1 MNGQGIFLQNNYSI
15 PLRRIE
21 KLKVNG
27 AVCYWKSTD
36 TTVATISGGAV
47 IPKKIGWTLIIAED
61 SLRITK
67 DTCMITIVP
76 WNASISEFN
85 PELFLKYFRLE
96 GIRNDTLLMQA
107 GGSTYS
113 WSAQYIYHPSMA
125 KPKLLYN
132 FPTDGTFSY
141 DYESGLPTPFGTYI
155 LAKRETINS
164 PRKIYKTDFQNSSM
178 KIVGAAYPPDSNLVP
193 FSTVMFNGWS
203 YDSSFQNVYMG
214 QYTSIDSG
222 YENYRVKILKGT
234 ADSAFVPVYTFPPRK
249 DTGYFGGVRHIHA
262 VQTDPYTGDVWIAT
276 GDANSQS
283 RIYRNTNHM
292 VPDGTG
298 NAPLEL
304 IGVGSPEFRVVSFSF
319 TQNYIYYYMDAPSNP
334 QSIFRIPRMSSYPTM
349 YDNKPGT
356 LNAYRQLVGTFTD
369 KPFYGNF
376 QYTENGNNFTIIEAA
391 WEDVKHYGTSKFRE
405 IDSLVRVY
413 AVRES
418 PSGDAQV
425 QEICAKPGLQ
435 AYAHMYPIGTDSKGY
450 LYFTTMYLTDLDY
463 RSIYRGKLTWRELDS
478 VSIAGGQNSSTF
490 GKYQVTLNCSA
501 FSKDNICAYKAST
514 PDNNEMPLV
523 IKCGT
528 DNFWNTYL
536 GSSTFSNGS
545 LSIPTSAIC
554 GFNEK
559 SKKQFTWVMRSSPGG
574 SWMNIGG
581 KIQNDSLIS
590 SIPFSQ
596 LNDFGI
602 AIIKFPVKATPDTIT
617 LTNPTVGTTIQAS
630 LSLYNG
636 TDTTIVIDS
645 IKSSSD
651 NIELTLDQSSPFV
664 VSATTQVGTTAVFY
678 IKSKFDG
685 ENSLLMYASGSLV
698 AEVPIAK
705 RLLTNSSNEPKKSF
719 FVSAPYPNPFNGS
732 VNVRCYTGISG
743 KFVLKIYNIL
753 GQQVHLQEYIA
764 AQEGDFNLRWESGKN
779 PSGVYIMS
787 VQFADNNGGLLN
799 NFNKKVT
806 LVK

>member
-1 MNGQGIFLQNNYSI
+1 MEGQAFFSQKNLSI
-15 PLRRIE
+15 PVRRIE
-21 KLKVNG
+21 KLKVAGSVYN
-27 AVCYWKSTD
+27 WKSTD
-36 TTVATISGGAV
+36 TTIASIADGVLT
-47 IPKKIGWTLIIAED
+47 PKKVGWTLIIAED
-61 SLRITK
+61 SLRVRR

-76 WNASISEFN
+76 WNAGISDFN
-85 PELFLKYFRLE
+85 PELYLKYFRLE
-96 GIRNDTLLMQA
+96 GIQNDTLLMQA
-107 GGSTYS
+107 AGSTYS
-113 WSAQYIYHPSMA
+113 WSAQYVYHSSMA

-178 KIVGAAYPPDSNLVP
+178 KVVGAAYPPDSNLVP

-203 YDSSFQNVYMG
+203 YDASLQNVYMG
-214 QYTSIDSG
+214 QYTSLDSG

-249 DTGYFGGVRHIHA
+249 DTGYYGGVRHIHA

-304 IGVGSPEFRVVSFSF
+304 VGVGSPEFRIVSFAF
-319 TQNYIYYYMDAPSNP
+319 TPNYIYYFMDAPSNP

-356 LNAYRQLVGTFTD
+356 LNTYRQLVGTFTD

-376 QYTENGNNFTIIEAA
+376 QYNENGNNFTIIEAA

-413 AVRES
+413 ALRES
-418 PSGDAQV
+418 PSGDVQV

-450 LYFTTMYLTDLDY
+450 LYFTSMYITNNDY
-463 RSIYRGKLTWRELDS
+463 RCVFRGKLTWRHLDS
-478 VSIAGGQNSSTF
+478 VMVTNGSNTVSFGQ
-490 GKYQVTLNCSA
+490 YPITLNCFASA
-501 FSKDNICAYKAST
+501 KDNLCAYKAST
-514 PDNNEMPLV
+514 PSLDEMPPL
-523 IKCGT
+523 IKSVT
-528 DNFWNTYL
+528 DNFWNTYV
-536 GSSTFSNGS
+536 GNSTFSNGS
-545 LSIPTSAIC
+545 LSIPTGAIS
-554 GFNEK
+554 GYSGKLNR
-559 SKKQFTWVMRSSPGG
+559 QFTWVMRSSPGG
-574 SWMNIGG
+574 PWKSIGG
-581 KIQNDSLIS
+581 KVQNDSLVS
-590 SIPFSQ
+590 TIPFSQ

-602 AIIKFPVKATPDTIT
+602 AIIRFPVRVAPDTIVF
-617 LTNPTVGTTIQAS
+617 TNPAIGGTIQTS
-630 LSLYNG
+630 LSFSNS
-636 TDTTIVIDS
+636 TDSTIIIDS
-645 IKSSSD
+645 IKSSNDGFDLS
-651 NIELTLDQSSPFV
+651 IDQSTPISLT
-664 VSATTQVGTTAVFY
+664 ATCQVGTTAVFY
-678 IKSKFDG
+678 IKSKLQDD
-685 ENSLLMYASGSLV
+685 NSVLLYSGGSLV
-698 AEVPIAK
+698 NVVPISQK
-705 RLLTNSSNEPKKSF
+705 ILMNSSSDPKNSF
-719 FVSAPYPNPFNGS
+719 FVSSPYPNPFNGS
-732 VNVRCYTGISG
+732 VNIHCHTQVSG
-743 KFVLKIYNIL
+743 KFYLKIYNIL
-753 GQQVHLQEYIA
+753 GQMVFSQDYVA
-764 AQEGDFNLRWESGKN
+764 AQEGDYNLRWEPRTN

-787 VQFADNNGGLLN
+787 VQFGDNSGGLIN
-799 NFNKKVT
+799 SFNRKIT